1 MSDSPYIIIA
11 DAQNF
16 TVQVIE
22 KSEQVPVLVDFW
34 AEWCAPCKMLLPILD
49 KLANE
54 YQGQFILAKVNSD
67 EQQELAAQYSVRS
80 IPTLKLFRHGKVVEE
95 TTGVQSETVLREMI
109 DRHRERPADKL
120 RQQATVAHEAG
131 DSERAISLLEQA
143 REMEPNYYPT
153 LLDLAKI
160 MIDNQRLDE
169 AQKLLHELPPNMD
182 AEVSELKARLNF
194 SLIAAKS
201 PPLEILESTL
211 AENPGDL
218 MARYQLSALKVL
230 GGDFETA
237 MEHLLELMRRD
248 RSFEDDA
255 GRKGLLA
262 VFSLLGHQGALVN
275 RYRSKMSLLLY

>member
-16 TVQVIE
+16 TAQVIE
-22 KSEQVPVLVDFW
+22 KSKQVPVLVDFW

-49 KLANE
+49 KLVNE

-67 EQQELAAQYSVRS
+67 EQQELAAQYGIRS
-80 IPTLKLFRHGKVVEE
+80 IPTLKLFRHGQIVEE
-95 TTGVQSETVLREMI
+95 TMGVQSETVLREMI

-120 RQQATVAHEAG
+120 RQQATAAHLAG
-131 DSERAISLLEQA
+131 DSDQAISLLEQA
-143 REMEPNYYPT
+143 REMAPNYYPA
-153 LLDLAKI
+153 LLDLAQI
-160 MIDNQRLDE
+160 MIDSQRLDE
-169 AQKLLHELPPNMD
+169 AQNLIHEIPPNVQT
-182 AEVSELKARLNF
+182 EFSELMARLNF
-194 SLIAAKS
+194 SLIAAKA
-201 PPLEILESTL
+201 PPSLESTL
-211 AENPGDL
+211 AKNPDDL

-230 GGDFETA
+230 DGDFETA
-237 MEHLLELMRRD
+237 MEHLLELMRRS

-275 RYRSKMSLLLY
+275 RYRGKMSVLLY